1 MSNYFISPLTNP
13 RNEWWRYLITL
24 LLVITGIIG
33 FGRVPYMIGAAMKG
47 ISLAELDELSPD
59 EFTSLFSNNENLT
72 YQLFVFVV
80 GFFMLLLAFRFNH
93 RVPALTFF
101 TSRKRIDLKRFFVA
115 FGLWAI
121 IEVILIAIELKV
133 NGSVIKWNYNPESFF
148 MLLAIC
154 VFLVPIQ
161 TGFEELFCRGFVL
174 KWTSKATSRG
184 ISIALINGLI
194 FGGLHSMNPEVTA
207 LGWFAMLFYILSGF
221 FAAFLTVMDDGIE
234 LAWGYHTANNFFG
247 LLILSSEWQSLQT
260 DSLLLDTSKPS
271 VGWGLIAI
279 LAIAY
284 PLMIFLLA
292 KIYRWTDWKKRLLG
306 N

>member
-1 MSNYFISPLTNP
+1 MSNYFISPLTNQ
-13 RNEWWRYLITL
+13 RNEWWRYLLTL
-24 LLVITGIIG
+24 VLVITGIIG
-33 FGRVPYMIGAAMKG
+33 FGRAPYMIGAALKG
-47 ISLAELDELSPD
+47 VSLKELDELSPD

-93 RVPALTFF
+93 RVQAITFF
-101 TSRKRIDLKRFFVA
+101 TTRKRIDLKRFFVA
-115 FGLWAI
+115 FGLWAV
-121 IEVILIAIELKV
+121 IEGILIAIELMM
-133 NGSVIKWNYNPESFF
+133 NGSTIKWNYNPESFF
-148 MLLAIC
+148 LLLAIC

-221 FAAFLTVMDDGIE
+221 FAAFLTIMDDGIE
-234 LAWGYHTANNFFG
+234 LSWGYHTANNFFG

-292 KIYRWTDWKKRLLG
+292 KIYRWSDWKKRLLG
-306 N
+306 E

>member
-1 MSNYFISPLTNP
+1 MSNFFISPLANQ
-13 RNEWWRYLITL
+13 RNEWWRYLLTL
-24 LLVITGIIG
+24 GLVITGIIG
-33 FGRVPYMIGAAMKG
+33 FGRIPYMIGAALKG
-47 ISLAELDELSPD
+47 ISMKELDELSPE
-59 EFTSLFSNNENLT
+59 EFTALFSNNENLT

-80 GFFMLLLAFRFNH
+80 GFLMLLLAFKFNH
-93 RVPALTFF
+93 RVPVLSFF
-101 TSRKRIDLKRFFVA
+101 TTRKRIDVKRFFVA
-115 FGLWAI
+115 FGLWAV
-121 IEVILIAIELKV
+121 IEGILVGIELSM
-133 NGSVIKWNYNPESFF
+133 NGSVIHWNYKPESFF
-148 MLLAIC
+148 LLLAIC
-154 VFLVPIQ
+154 LFLVPIQ

-174 KWTSKATSRG
+174 KWTGKATSRG

-207 LGWFAMLFYILSGF
+207 LGWFAMVFYILSGF

-234 LAWGYHTANNFFG
+234 LSWGFHTANNFFG

-292 KIYRWTDWKKRLLG
+292 KIYRWSDWKKRLLG
-306 N
+306 D

>member
-1 MSNYFISPLTNP
+1 MSNYFISPLTNQ

-24 LLVITGIIG
+24 ILVITGIVG
-33 FGRVPYMIGAAMKG
+33 FGRIPYMIGAALKG
-47 ISLAELDELSPD
+47 ISLKELDELSPD
-59 EFTSLFSNNENLT
+59 EFTGLFSNNENLT
-72 YQLFVFVV
+72 YQLFVFAV

-93 RVPALTFF
+93 RVPVLSFF
-101 TSRKRIDLKRFFVA
+101 TTRKRIDIKRFFVA
-115 FGLWAI
+115 FGLWAV
-121 IEVILIAIELKV
+121 IEGILIAIEFKV
-133 NGSVIKWNYNPESFF
+133 NGSVIQWNYNPESFF
-148 MLLAIC
+148 LLLAIC

-174 KWTSKATSRG
+174 KWTGKATSRG

-221 FAAFLTVMDDGIE
+221 FAAFLTIMDDGIE
-234 LAWGYHTANNFFG
+234 LSWGYHTANNFFG

-292 KIYRWTDWKKRLLG
+292 KIYRWSDWKKRLLG
-306 N
+306 E

>member
-1 MSNYFISPLTNP
+1 MSHYFKSPLLNQ
-13 RNEWWRYLITL
+13 RNEWWRYLLTL
-24 LLVITGIIG
+24 GLVISGIIG
-33 FGRVPYMIGAAMKG
+33 FGRIPYMLGAAQKG
-47 ISLAELDELSPD
+47 LSLEELDQLPAD
-59 EFTSLFSNNENLT
+59 EFTGLFSNNENLT

-80 GFFMLLLAFRFNH
+80 GFVMLLLAFRFNH
-93 RVPALTFF
+93 RVPLITFF
-101 TSRKRIDLKRFFVA
+101 TTRKRIDVKRFFVA
-115 FGLWAI
+115 FGLWAL
-121 IEVILIAIELKV
+121 IEGILTGIELMV
-133 NGSVIKWNYNPESFF
+133 NGNVIKWNYNPESFF
-148 MLLAIC
+148 LLLAIC

-174 KWTSKATSRG
+174 KWTGKATSRG

-221 FAAFLTVMDDGIE
+221 FAALLTIMDDGIE

-247 LLILSSEWQSLQT
+247 LLILSSQWQSLQT

-271 VGWGLIAI
+271 VGWGLIVI

-284 PLMIFLLA
+284 PLMILLLA
-292 KIYRWTDWKKRLLG
+292 KIYRWKDWKKRLLG
-306 N
+306 E